1 MRLYAIVGPD
11 DKTGPI
17 AEELRIL
24 PTDSAETI
32 ERKAVD
38 IKERLNRERGHRGTI
53 GVRIDDTLRC
63 EHRYRWQALL
73 AVRRY
78 GRKFDHFSPTGDC
91 VNFITVLIDGDKV
104 AVRENRWDYEREN
117 RKWDLRNRIYSLLHP
132 YSDEERILYRI
143 RHAFHYKR
151 RLSRKYGL
159 HIYSSRNRQFPYFVR
174 EYDECMTEKEIARAV
189 LYTTGSRYSKTG
201 GMHYGKTTRMRST
214 CSVTMRSHTSSP
226 TSCRGTG
233 DCGTSCTGASCKPR
247 RPTMAD
253 RKTCW
258 PSSIPSWDS
267 YGSISRI
274 PSDEPGGLSGPG
286 RRLNDSRDRERQP

>member
-53 GVRIDDTLRC
+53 GVRVDDTLRC

-91 VNFITVLIDGDKV
+91 VNFITVLIDGERV
-104 AVRENRWDYEREN
+104 TVRENPWDYKRES
-117 RKWDLRNRIYSLLHP
+117 RKWDIRNRIYSLLHP
-132 YSDEERILYRI
+132 YSPEERILYRI
-143 RHAFHYKR
+143 RHAFRYKR

-189 LYTTGSRYSKTG
+189 LY
-201 GMHYGKTTRMRST
+201 YGFSLLEDRRNALREDDSNAIYLLRDDAITYV
-214 CSVTMRSHTSSP
+214 VTY
-226 TSCRGTG
+226 
-233 DCGTSCTGASCKPR
+233 
-247 RPTMAD
+247 
-253 RKTCW
+253 
-258 PSSIPSWDS
+258 IL
-267 YGSISRI
+267 
-274 PSDEPGGLSGPG
+274 PGNGRLRDIIY
-286 RRLNDSRDRERQP
+286 RRLLQTPSTDDGGPKNVLAVVDTILGFMREYFQDTL